1 MGGADTWNEDLR
13 EYENRQQMLAAL
25 ATDRY
30 GIAYTAMAYATAGVK
45 ALALAESAAGP
56 YVQPSRATVA
66 NRSYP
71 LSRSAYIYLAP
82 DTATGDRAKM
92 EPKLREFLRYI
103 LSAEGQTE
111 VAREGDYLPLT
122 GDILRKQREKLQ

>member
-30 GIAYTAMAYATAGVK
+30 GIAYTAMAYATAEVK

-71 LSRSAYIYLAP
+71 LSRSAYIYVAP

-92 EPKLREFLRYI
+92 EPKLLEFLRYI